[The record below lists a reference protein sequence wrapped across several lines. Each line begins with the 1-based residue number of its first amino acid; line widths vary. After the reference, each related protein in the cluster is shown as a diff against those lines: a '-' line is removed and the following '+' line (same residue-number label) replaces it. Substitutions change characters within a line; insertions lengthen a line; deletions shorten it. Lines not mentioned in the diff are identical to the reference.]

1 MARIVYSAL
10 VESIKGSIGG
20 TTFQKNAYGYTVK
33 KKPNM
38 VNPNTQYQRVQKI
51 LFSQASKAWAGLS
64 SAQRSDWN
72 AWASAYP
79 SYSKHNPSSELSGYA
94 VFVRTHVYR
103 FMCGLAVITAP
114 VYTSYSQLNYN
125 WELWRDAALLHVDD
139 MDSLGTG
146 DWYNLCFASRKYTPT
161 QFFIGTAPRFV
172 GFSLDNT
179 DSINIYTRYMQIF
192 GVNLADTEQISM
204 TIISIGLANGQ
215 VLSPD
220 KFLISAQQE

>member
-38 VNPNTQYQRVQKI
+38 INPNTQYQRVQKI

-64 SAQRSDWN
+64 SAQRSDWA

-79 SYSKHNPSSELSGYA
+79 SYSKHNPSSELSGFA
-94 VFVRTHVYR
+94 VFVRVHVYR

-114 VYTSYSQLNYN
+114 AYTSYSQLNYN
-125 WELWRDAALLHVDD
+125 WDLWQDVAALHLNDA
-139 MDSLGTG
+139 DSLGTG
-146 DWYNLCFASRKYTPT
+146 QWYNLCFASRKYTPT

-172 GFSLDNT
+172 GYSLDST
-179 DSINIYTRYMQIF
+179 DDINIYTRYVQIF
-192 GVNLADTEQISM
+192 GANLAASDQVSIK
-204 TIISIGLANGQ
+204 IVSIGLANGQ
-215 VLSPD
+215 VLAAD
-220 KFLISAQQE
+220 KFLITAQEE